1 MYMIEQNDF
10 ILPLHKPYDI
20 YNLFGIGIG
29 IAPIPDLKPLII
41 PGAHNKTA
49 SHIPLN
55 VWPKNN
61 GCNNISNS
69 YTVNVYSNC

>member
-1 MYMIEQNDF
+1 MK
-10 ILPLHKPYDI
+10 LCDI
-20 YNLFGIGIG
+20 YNLFGSGIG

-55 VWPKNN
+55 VWPTSN
-61 GCNNISNS
+61 GCNSTSKS
-69 YTVNVYSNC
+69 YKIVVYLNG